1 MNKIYCGVG
10 SRETPG
16 DVLLFM
22 KSLAI
27 RLRTNGFH
35 LRSGGAIGADT
46 AFANGHTIDNM
57 TIYRPDHAIGD
68 KSAEAL
74 FRSVHPF
81 QNRFKKSYSILL
93 HSRNAYQVLGFQLN
107 DPVDFVLCWT
117 KLGSES
123 EAELKSHGWVEG
135 GTGTAIALASRA
147 NIPVFNLQKPD
158 ALSRFYAFMRENY
171 ELG

>member
-147 NIPVFNLQKPD
+147 NIPVFNLQIPD

>member
-1 MNKIYCGVG
+1 MKKIYCGVG
-10 SRETPG
+10 SREAPG

-27 RLRTNGFH
+27 RLRANGFH
-35 LRSGGAIGADT
+35 LRSGGAVGADT
-46 AFANGHTIDNM
+46 AFANGHTIDSM
-57 TIYRPDHAIGD
+57 TIYRPDHAIND
-68 KSAEAL
+68 KNAEAL

-81 QNRFKKSYSILL
+81 QHRFKKTQSILL
-93 HSRNAYQVLGFQLN
+93 HSRNTYQIHGFQLN

-158 ALSRFYAFMRENY
+158 ALNRFYAFMRENY

>member
-1 MNKIYCGVG
+1 MKKIYAGVG
-10 SRETPG
+10 SRETPFE
-16 DVLLFM
+16 VLSFIT
-22 KSLAI
+22 SLAT
-27 RLRTNGFH
+27 RLNANSFH

-46 AFANGHTIDNM
+46 AFARGHSIENM
-57 TIYRPDHAIGD
+57 TIYRPDHAIND
-68 KSAEAL
+68 KNAEAL

-81 QNRFKKSYSILL
+81 QHHFKKSYSILL
-93 HSRNAYQVLGFQLN
+93 HSRNAYQVHGLQLN

-135 GTGTAIALASRA
+135 GTGTAIALASRS

-158 ALSRFYAFMRENY
+158 ALNRFYAFMRENY
-171 ELG
+171 QLG